1 MGKILTTFEI
11 GNILRT
17 GITSEIMLLEENQ
30 TSENNEHNKQ
40 QAKNQLFP
48 NDQSNS
54 NNENKTKSENKG
66 ERLSKIPINIQIL
79 KILRE
84 LKKEQIK
91 RKRKRHLVDKL
102 KKYVQKLNLTMT
114 AKRNL

>member
-1 MGKILTTFEI
+1 MTTFGIKGASKVIQSKTINKKTSKMGKILTTFEI

-66 ERLSKIPINIQIL
+66 KRLSKIPINI
-79 KILRE
+79 
-84 LKKEQIK
+84 
-91 RKRKRHLVDKL
+91 
-102 KKYVQKLNLTMT
+102 
-114 AKRNL
+114 